1 MRGPVRGRALTCR
14 TPERYPS
21 HAWSTAIER
30 NLAPDPVAATVNLA
44 AVKRLGPREFLRL
57 QVMTWTLVRH
67 LGPALLRKKTRTPE
81 ALAPRLHK
89 VVVSL
94 GPPLVKLSQ
103 VVSSS
108 PGLFPPAISNEL
120 RVLLDDA
127 PPEKWDAMRKVIE
140 KGLGGPIESFFA
152 SVEPEPLAA
161 ASIAQVHAA
170 SLHDGT
176 EVVIK
181 VRRPGVEKKFV
192 RDIRLLRV
200 TARLAQRFSKSARV
214 VNPVAIVD
222 DVVTTLARELDFHLE
237 ADSMERFAAN
247 LKSFGSNDVIRVPA
261 VHREL
266 CGHGVLTMERID
278 GIKVDDLP
286 GLVATGF
293 DLFNLLRAGVRAWIE
308 AACEHGFFH
317 GDVHA
322 GNLMVDRNGKV
333 VFLDFGIMGEID
345 DVTRDLVRRGVVAML
360 HRQDFGEVTRCLA
373 DLGAHLGH
381 KTDEDRAAAAIARLV
396 TPWLS
401 RPIAEID
408 YLEIFSQAVRMAAPK
423 GVQLPR
429 SLVLLGKQVLYFE
442 RYAVLVAPDYDI
454 LSDRWLIEFMIDGE
468 ESDTE
473 PGEIPPAPVIEEGA
487 TIASVLGNGGVAE
500 AAPPVRRRR
509 KRPAEK

>member
-1 MRGPVRGRALTCR
+1 MTFVLV
-14 TPERYPS
+14 
-21 HAWSTAIER
+21 R
-30 NLAPDPVAATVNLA
+30 NLLP
-44 AVKRLGPREFLRL
+44 G
-57 QVMTWTLVRH
+57 
-67 LGPALLRKKTRTPE
+67 LLRKRNRTAE
-81 ALAPRLHK
+81 KMAPRLYK
-89 VVVSL
+89 VVTSL

-108 PGLFPPAISNEL
+108 PGLFPAPISHEL
-120 RVLLDDA
+120 RDLLDAA
-127 PPEKWDAMRKVIE
+127 PPEKWDHIRPVVE
-140 KGLGGPIESFFA
+140 KGLGGPVESFF
-152 SVEPEPLAA
+152 SSFDHEPIAA

-170 SLHDGT
+170 TLLDGT
-176 EVVIK
+176 PVVVK
-181 VRRPGVEKKFV
+181 VRRPGVEKKFL
-192 RDIRLLRV
+192 RDLRLLRV

-222 DVVTTLARELDFHLE
+222 DVVTTLGRELDFGLE
-237 ADSMERFAAN
+237 ADSMERFEAN
-247 LKSFGSNDVIRVPA
+247 LRAFGKNEHIRVPA
-261 VHREL
+261 VHREV
-266 CGHGVLTMERID
+266 CGHGVLTMERVD

-286 GLVATGF
+286 ALVATGF
-293 DLFNLLRAGVRAWIE
+293 DLFNLLRSGVRAWIE

-322 GNLMVDRNGKV
+322 GNLMVDRDGKV

-345 DVTRDLVRRGVVAML
+345 DTTRDLVRRGVVAML

-381 KTDEDRAAAAIARLV
+381 RTEEDRAAAAISRLV

-401 RPIAEID
+401 RPISEID

-454 LSDRWLIEFMIDGE
+454 LSDRWLIEFMIDE
-468 ESDTE
+468 PESVDDLDPAGAEPASAAATE
-473 PGEIPPAPVIEEGA
+473 AEAPVA
-487 TIASVLGNGGVAE
+487 TTNG
-500 AAPPVRRRR
+500 VRRRR
-509 KRPAEK
+509 KRPVES

>member
-1 MRGPVRGRALTCR
+1 MN
-14 TPERYPS
+14 
-21 HAWSTAIER
+21 H
-30 NLAPDPVAATVNLA
+30 A
-44 AVKRLGPREFLRL
+44 AVRRLRLREFLRL
-57 QVMTWTLVRH
+57 QKMTFVLVRH
-67 LGPALLRKKTRTPE
+67 LLPGLLRKRDRTAE
-81 ALAPRLHK
+81 RLAPRLYK
-89 VVVSL
+89 VVTSL

-108 PGLFPPAISNEL
+108 PGLFPAPISHQL
-120 RVLLDDA
+120 RDLLDAA
-127 PPEKWDAMRKVIE
+127 PPERWDDMRPVIE
-140 KGLGGPIESFFA
+140 EGLGGPVESFYA
-152 SVEPEPLAA
+152 SFDHEPLAS

-170 SLHDGT
+170 TRLDGT
-176 EVVIK
+176 PVAVK
-181 VRRPGVEKKFV
+181 VRRPGVEKQFL
-192 RDIRLLRV
+192 RDLRLLRV

-214 VNPVAIVD
+214 INPVAIVD
-222 DVVTTLARELDFHLE
+222 DVVTTLGRELDFGLE
-237 ADSMERFAAN
+237 ADSMERFEAN
-247 LKSFGSNDVIRVPA
+247 LRAFGSNDAIRVPV
-261 VHREL
+261 VHRDL

-278 GIKVDDLP
+278 GVKVDDLP

-322 GNLMVDRNGKV
+322 GNLMVDHDGKV

-345 DVTRDLVRRGVVAML
+345 DVTRQLVRRGVVAML
-360 HRQDFGEVTRCLA
+360 HRQDFTEVTRCLA

-381 KTDEDRAAAAIARLV
+381 RTDEARAAAAIERLV

-401 RPIAEID
+401 RPISEID

-454 LSDRWLIEFMIDGE
+454 LSDRWLIEFMIDE
-468 ESDTE
+468 
-473 PGEIPPAPVIEEGA
+473 PPAAP
-487 TIASVLGNGGVAE
+487 TASGE
-500 AAPPVRRRR
+500 AADGEPLDITDDAGPVGPGDGLAAVAAVNGKRRRR
-509 KRPAEK
+509 KRPVER